1 MWMNAN
7 AVALGRLGGFKG
19 GPARSAKLTKDERV
33 NIARLGAIARW
44 SKQQKPSIEVLP
56 KLDMT
61 IRANRRLEAQRL
73 ALLTHSDVDVVEQML
88 FMQTLP
94 AWERLARGLR
104 RSKLSKA
111 ATC

>member
-1 MWMNAN
+1 MNPH
-7 AVALGRLGGFKG
+7 AVALGRLGGLKG
-19 GPARSAKLTKDERV
+19 GPARAAKLSKTRRV
-33 NIARLGAIARW
+33 NIAHLGAAARW
-44 SKQQKPSIEVLP
+44 RKPSTNAIAESP
-56 KLDMT
+56 KLDMAV
-61 IRANRRLEAQRL
+61 RANRRIEAQRL
-73 ALLTHSDVDVVEQML
+73 SLLTRCDVDVIEQML